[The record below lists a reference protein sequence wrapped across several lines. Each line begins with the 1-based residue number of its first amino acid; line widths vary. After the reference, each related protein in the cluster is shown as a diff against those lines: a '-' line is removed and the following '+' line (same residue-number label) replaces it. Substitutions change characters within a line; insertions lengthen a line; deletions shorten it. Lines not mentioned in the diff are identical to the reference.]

1 MANKKTDEVK
11 VVKKEEKIDLEEIK
25 KELTDYVDDKIRT
38 ELVENIERANKR
50 VIKEKNI
57 KIIWRDF
64 LVLILL
70 GICCFLVYTL
80 YNINYF
86 GISIDEKQNSEKKEE
101 VNKSSEEIE
110 EEIVEP
116 TLDELK
122 TKYSYLLNNYVIS
135 DESIYLEDLYNGNLT
150 NELKNYYALNKF
162 DFTSLTMQDDYN
174 IINEYSFV
182 EKYKELFDSEYV
194 NTSFNYNGNIIRYIG
209 VINSYISTSVL
220 EYTNSFIKREIISI
234 NVNDKIVSITT
245 VEGVVKDNK
254 LYNPLTKEEI
264 ENFNNNLLDYEDKL
278 VKITYVF
285 NNGKL
290 DSITK

>member
-1 MANKKTDEVK
+1 M
-11 VVKKEEKIDLEEIK
+11 
-25 KELTDYVDDKIRT
+25 
-38 ELVENIERANKR
+38 
-50 VIKEKNI
+50 
-57 KIIWRDF
+57 
-64 LVLILL
+64 
-70 GICCFLVYTL
+70 
-80 YNINYF
+80 
-86 GISIDEKQNSEKKEE
+86 
-101 VNKSSEEIE
+101 
-110 EEIVEP
+110 
-116 TLDELK
+116 DELK